1 MATIFFAP
9 LEEREFKLLQALI
22 YDKAGIRLQD
32 HKKALVENRL
42 RKRLR
47 ELGLDN
53 YGDYYR
59 YLTSP
64 AGVKDELSNFLDA
77 ITTNETYFFRHTP
90 LWKYLMNTWFPAIA
104 QEKQRTGGT
113 INIWSAASSTGEEP
127 FSIAMA
133 ALESIPKFP
142 KTRIRIV
149 ASDLSQHVLRV
160 AQAGVYRPYAVS
172 RMPKEYLAKY
182 FAKGIDKTQS
192 EERYQLSREVTS
204 MVQFRNHNLKNPP
217 AVNNCDLI
225 LLRNVMIYFDGPTKD
240 LVLRNIIRGLVQGGI
255 VCVGEAES
263 LTNLVDGFM
272 YVQPS
277 IFKQCTAADLES
289 GVPRSRLTSNRL
301 LKQKTIAEK

>member
-9 LEEREFKLLQALI
+9 LEEKEFKLLQTLI
-22 YDKAGIRLQD
+22 YDKAGIRLQN

-47 ELGLDN
+47 ELELDN
-53 YGDYYR
+53 YADYYR

-64 AGVKDELSNFLDA
+64 AGVRDELSNFLDA

-90 LWKYLMNTWFPAIA
+90 LWKYLMNTWLPTVA
-104 QEKQRTGGT
+104 QEKQRIGGT
-113 INIWSAASSTGEEP
+113 INIWSAACSTGEEP
-127 FSIAMA
+127 YSIAMA
-133 ALESIPKFP
+133 ALESIPRFP
-142 KTRIRIV
+142 ISRIRVV

-160 AQAGVYRPYAVS
+160 AQAGLYRPYAVS

-182 FAKGIDKTQS
+182 FTKSLDGTRS
-192 EERYQLSREVTS
+192 EERYQLGREITR

-225 LLRNVMIYFDGPTKD
+225 LLRNVMIYFDGQTKN
-240 LVLRNIIRGLVQGGI
+240 LVLRNITRGLVKGGV

-263 LTNLVDGFM
+263 LTNLVDGFL

-277 IFKQCTAADLES
+277 IFKQCTPKDLEG
-289 GVPRSRLTSNRL
+289 GVPRSRLTTNRA
-301 LKQKTIAEK
+301 LKQKTNAEK